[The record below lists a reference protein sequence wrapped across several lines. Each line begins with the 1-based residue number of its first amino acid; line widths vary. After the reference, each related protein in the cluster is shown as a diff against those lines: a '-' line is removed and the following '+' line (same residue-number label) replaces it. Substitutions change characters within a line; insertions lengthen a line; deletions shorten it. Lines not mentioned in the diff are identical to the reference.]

1 MSVSDPRRSHTSEGE
16 RMPGESTGAA
26 KCHVDIR
33 IDSQGPVN
41 IYNCSSAP
49 PCAEPCPSPQSTC
62 CSDPI
67 APGQCVPLSIG
78 SKPKQSLRSKLDAL
92 LQNTPVPSAIA
103 GGFFQ
108 HARRFAAGQSPA
120 NPLETEVFGFFEALP
135 PSMKSILSCSVGS
148 FDGIAQGERDRLFDP
163 SIPQDPSVPLD
174 ADTLAT
180 AFVKEVTERV
190 GVQVFGEPGAL
201 EQERPGQNRFFDTSG
216 GESFEIQ
223 LRICKLQD
231 LRTNEFAPPLQPG
244 DYLPSELQQHC
255 EPVVVNGVPQLS
267 CEIEHGNC
275 PGNFLEDTTCL
286 RVPDVNAGDGI
297 VIEGVNFIS
306 IDSTVR
312 LTGQAP
318 STVAR
323 EVDAFV
329 FGDLDTPLTEVVDG
343 QTVAIR
349 DCRVHDRITFVVP
362 PDLPPAIYAV
372 QVAVPNVSGFPVFG
386 DTIVSNSQFIRVVPP
401 PTARF
406 RIASE
411 TLAARE
417 ETSPAWFGSDEV
429 RVRVRAYPI
438 TATLTDLTLG
448 AEQAFD
454 SPEFEDMDSGDLRQM
469 AAVLFDQQAPMDG
482 LVMTIMGY
490 EIDSEQAYRDQ
501 INSFSDAFMHYL
513 KLALAAIGAA
523 ITAGAVAVGIKTLLT
538 AALSHPI
545 IAAIAAAVVLV
556 VILILAAWAPADLII
571 EDSLAFTL
579 SDLDTLTSAAFPMPL
594 VTQFISQ
601 QGIKVTINPLEKFAT
616 QYKERREY
624 RSDEEDSRYEIV
636 LRYNRVA

>member
-1 MSVSDPRRSHTSEGE
+1 MSVSDPRRPHTPETE
-16 RMPGESTGAA
+16 REPADSA
-26 KCHVDIR
+26 KCRVDIR

-41 IYNCSSAP
+41 IYNCSAAP
-49 PCAEPCPSPQSTC
+49 PCPEASPPCPPKCPTG
-62 CSDPI
+62 PI
-67 APGQCVPLSIG
+67 APGQCVPLAIG
-78 SKPKQSLRSKLDAL
+78 AKPKQSLRTKLDAL

-103 GGFFQ
+103 SGFFQ

-120 NPLETEVFGFFEALP
+120 NPLETEVFGFFETLP
-135 PSMKSILSCSVGS
+135 ADMKSILSCSVGS
-148 FDGIAQGERDRLFDP
+148 FDGITQGERNQLFDP
-163 SIPQDPSVPLD
+163 SIAQDPNVPLD
-174 ADTLAT
+174 AATLAT
-180 AFVKEVTERV
+180 AFVKEITERV
-190 GVQVFGEPGAL
+190 GVQVFDDPGAL
-201 EQERPGQNRFFDTSG
+201 GQERPGQNRFFDTSG
-216 GESFEIQ
+216 SESFDIQ
-223 LRICKLQD
+223 LRICRLND
-231 LRTNEFAPPLQPG
+231 LRTNEFAPPLSAG
-244 DYLPSELQQHC
+244 DYLPTELQQHC
-255 EPVVVNGVPQLS
+255 EAVVVDGVPKLS
-267 CEIEHGNC
+267 CEVEQGNC
-275 PGNFLEDTTCL
+275 PGNFLSDTTCL

-297 VIEGVNFIS
+297 VLEGVNFIS

-318 STVAR
+318 STVTR

-343 QTVAIR
+343 QTVTIR

-362 PDLPPAIYAV
+362 PDLPPAIYSV

-401 PTARF
+401 PTSRF

-411 TLAARE
+411 TLTARE

-438 TATLTDLTLG
+438 TASLTDLTLG
-448 AEQAFD
+448 DEQAYD

-469 AAVLFDQQAPMDG
+469 AAVLFDQQGPMDG
-482 LVMTIMGY
+482 LVMTVMGY

-501 INSFSDAFMHYL
+501 INSFTDAFMHYL
-513 KLALAAIGAA
+513 KIALAGIAA
-523 ITAGAVAVGIKTLLT
+523 GITAGAVAVGIKTLLT
-538 AALSHPI
+538 TALAHPI

-579 SDLDTLTSAAFPMPL
+579 SDLDALTSAELPIPP

-601 QGIKVTINPLEKFAT
+601 QGIKVTINPLEKIPT